1 MIGKSKTK
9 KVPFEFMAPD
19 AKKVSLAG
27 DFNNWDPKTKLM
39 KKDKKGIWKATVSLE
54 PGGYEYRFFADGNWE
69 NDPSCSS
76 CVLNEF
82 GGRNCVRM
90 VE

>member
-1 MIGKSKTK
+1 
-9 KVPFEFMAPD
+9 
-19 AKKVSLAG
+19 
-27 DFNNWDPKTKLM
+27 M
-39 KKDKKGIWKATVSLE
+39 KKDKKGVWKATVSLE

-76 CVLNEF
+76 CVPNEF